1 MVDGVVGVT
10 GAVVVTGVGTV
21 GVTGAVVVTGTGA
34 AVATGDVGVVT
45 AAAGAAKVVEAKAS
59 KKARSTAMH
68 RLSDFMSLLAKCS
81 DFWVSEPARRRSM
94 CHCVISED
102 LAPSRVRGRGRKICT
117 SAEYNPS
124 TAKT

>member
-34 AVATGDVGVVT
+34 AVATGDVGVVI

-68 RLSDFMSLLAKCS
+68 RLLDFMILLAKS
-81 DFWVSEPARRRSM
+81 SGFRLFEPARRWSM
-94 CHCVISED
+94 CHCVISEE
-102 LAPSRVRGRGRKICT
+102 LAPGRVRGCWMAGRY
-117 SAEYNPS
+117 ALQRS
-124 TAKT
+124 TTR